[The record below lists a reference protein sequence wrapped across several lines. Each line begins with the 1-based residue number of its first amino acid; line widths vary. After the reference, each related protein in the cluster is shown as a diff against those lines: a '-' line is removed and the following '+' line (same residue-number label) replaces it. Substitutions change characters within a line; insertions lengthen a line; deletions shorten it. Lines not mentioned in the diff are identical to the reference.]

1 MADAD
6 DATRTWISGALV
18 VVAAGLVF
26 AAFSYAQPTTQ
37 PLPKPTPAPV
47 VRPPVPGRQAA
58 PGFTLP
64 TVDGTPVSLASL
76 KGRVVLVDFWATWCP
91 PCRAE
96 MPWLVTLAKR
106 WESRGVTFVAISE
119 DDPPDQLP
127 LVQKF
132 ADQIPGLG
140 RYAVLGN
147 PEVEAQYGVE
157 NLPSLFVIDRAGN
170 VVTRLVGATQEAV
183 VEQLLERTTT
193 E

>member
-1 MADAD
+1 MSEPD
-6 DATRTWISGALV
+6 DTTRTWVSGALV
-18 VVAAGLVF
+18 VLAAGLVF
-26 AAFSYAQPTTQ
+26 AAFSYAQPTMSS
-37 PLPKPTPAPV
+37 PRPTPAPV
-47 VRPPVPGRQAA
+47 ARAAVPGRARA

-64 TVDGTPVSLASL
+64 TVDGTQVSLAQL
-76 KGRVVLVDFWATWCP
+76 EGRVVLVDFWATWCP

-106 WESRGVTFVAISE
+106 WDSKGVTFVAISE

-132 ADQIPGLG
+132 AEQVPGLS

-170 VVTRLVGATQEAV
+170 VVTRLVGSTQEAV
-183 VEQLLERTTT
+183 VEQLLERTTA